1 MNNANQQPST
11 FARIVDK
18 LRFMDEAE
26 LKLAYM
32 KLFKKEIEEEWT
44 RITSDANFGD
54 TTDEEIVAAIQRKHY
69 ANPEGF

>member
-1 MNNANQQPST
+1 METINQQPST

-32 KLFKKEIEEEWT
+32 KLFKKEIEEEWA
-44 RITSDANFGD
+44 RITSDADFGD
-54 TTDEEIVAAIQRKHY
+54 TTDDEIVAAIQRKRY
-69 ANPEGF
+69 GIK